1 MVNFYFGVSSLGS
14 TTFLMFSKNRSLSFI
29 SLSSESTLFV
39 SLTYFL
45 LISTCLYSGFS
56 HAPKKLF
63 RAHVYNDKNKII
75 KMMENKKIFE

>member
-14 TTFLMFSKNRSLSFI
+14 ITFLMFSKNWSLSFI

-56 HAPKKLF
+56 QAPKKLF
-63 RAHVYNDKNKII
+63 KAQVYNDRNKII
-75 KMMENKKIFE
+75 KMIENKKIFE